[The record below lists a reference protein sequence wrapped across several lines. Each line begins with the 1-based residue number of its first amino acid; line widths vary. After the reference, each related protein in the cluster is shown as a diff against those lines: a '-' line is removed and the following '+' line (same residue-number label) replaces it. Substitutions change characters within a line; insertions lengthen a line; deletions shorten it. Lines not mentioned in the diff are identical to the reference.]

1 MTARIAAG
9 QAPGSARLAGPP
21 PGRRGVERVTA
32 GRAAV
37 VCGLGILAIVAL
49 GPLLYMAGESLRAP
63 SGSGWTLANWTSV
76 FRTLPILTGLKNSLI
91 LASCSAVLTVAVTSV
106 AGFAFAKLPFR
117 GSRAVLAVV
126 IATLTL
132 PLISA
137 VVPEYLDL
145 AKYDLIGSYTPVIVV
160 YSAFSAAFAVIF
172 FTNYFLSVPDA
183 FIENAVTEGAGYA
196 KIMWRIILPMAVP
209 ALVTIGVL
217 DFLLVWNDLLV
228 ALLFLP
234 QADHQTASVLLAT
247 INAGKRLHTQAVLAG
262 ALLSLIPNFVVFL
275 AGQRYLLLGYSL
287 GVEK

>member
-1 MTARIAAG
+1 MTAQTSAADRMATRG
-9 QAPGSARLAGPP
+9 RVR
-21 PGRRGVERVTA
+21 PGRRLTVGALVLVA
-32 GRAAV
+32 
-37 VCGLGILAIVAL
+37 LLAL
-49 GPLLYMAGESLRAP
+49 GPVSYMIIESLRSQ
-63 SGSGWTLANWTSV
+63 SGTGWTLSNWTGI
-76 FRTLPILTGLKNSLI
+76 FQNLPILTGMKNSAI
-91 LASCSAVLTVAVTSV
+91 LALGSSALTVAVTSI

-117 GSRAVLAVV
+117 GARIVLAVI

-137 VVPEYLDL
+137 IVPEYFDL
-145 AKYDLIGSYTPVIVV
+145 ARFGLIGTYLPAILV
-160 YSAFSAAFAVIF
+160 YSAFNAAFAVIF

-262 ALLSLIPNFVVFL
+262 ALLSLVPNFVVFL